1 MKIYKDKDPY
11 VYNDS
16 LYAKQRKRE
25 ARIKRIISALMAC
38 EIFCTVM
45 VGLFGVKSDKYAFD
59 KENPF
64 DGQSISSSDFSANYK
79 AMKAKSFVE
88 DECFKE
94 TINNIKNSNV
104 EEKKAY
110 LLYYALLSN
119 EYLTTEEKKVLA
131 GYIQYF
137 IDNKY
142 LDYEYVYNKLSSFKI
157 NPNDESLYENGN
169 AGIYTRADNSITFA
183 NDSER
188 DYAISHEIFHA
199 EDKSGELLSYSD
211 YAWFIEG
218 LVCVLNYEYLNDKD
232 NAKNIKAYFI
242 RLLCELVDPDIL
254 LQVRST
260 GNMNIL
266 INALKDKGV
275 HKEDT
280 LELFKLFNDYNFLK
294 KEERT
299 INGAVND
306 INEKL
311 KIQISIKLIEIYN
324 TVYNTPDTIKPIY
337 REYMWQIQSDGI
349 PVIGLEREDIY
360 YYYFNSQKKGPF
372 EKFENDCIIIYH
384 QDRKEIIFSSLESI
398 NGKTVKKNETTID
411 KINQSDFNELYENL
425 LNKYTEKENA
435 KTK

>member
-16 LYAKQRKRE
+16 LLTKKRKRTKAE
-25 ARIKRIISALMAC
+25 IRIISAL
-38 EIFCTVM
+38 
-45 VGLFGVKSDKYAFD
+45 LAFD
-59 KENPF
+59 MVLMGACVSKITNYVLSPSNPF
-64 DGQSISSSDFSANYK
+64 DGQKISSSDFIANYK
-79 AMKAKSFVE
+79 YMKSRSFVE
-88 DECFKE
+88 DDVFKGIIE
-94 TINNIKNSNV
+94 SIKASSID
-104 EEKKAY
+104 EKKAY

-119 EYLTTEEKKVLA
+119 EYLTTEEKEKLT

-142 LDYEYVYNKLSSFKI
+142 LDYEYVYRKLYFLI
-157 NPNDESLYENGN
+157 VNPNDETLLEDGV
-169 AGIYTRADNSITFA
+169 AGIYNQDNNSMTFA
-183 NDSER
+183 NDSSR

-199 EDKSGELLSYSD
+199 EEKSGELLSYSD

-218 LVCVLNYEYLNDKD
+218 LACVLNYEYLNDKD
-232 NAKNIKAYFI
+232 DAKNIKAYFI